1 MRIFIQ
7 VNMPFWCKMRIFIPL
22 TLKNPPLGFALDV
35 RKNKDNLAQKFG
47 ITKTV
52 ILTPFLKAAKRTTT
66 PEETTFHLLHLSLLR
81 EYLDYEFQELRSL
94 PFYNVENIIDDWV
107 LMGFL
112 VGNDFIP
119 HLPNMHINKGALP
132 ELYTAYKVINGVL
145 GNFTVFCSLKVSR
158 LTHHR
163 RAPIWLIL

>member
-1 MRIFIQ
+1 
-7 VNMPFWCKMRIFIPL
+7 
-22 TLKNPPLGFALDV
+22 LDV
-35 RKNKDNLAQKFG
+35 EKKDNLAQKFG

-145 GNFTVFCSLKVSR
+145 GNFISNLLQLRYF
-158 LTHHR
+158 
-163 RAPIWLIL
+163 AA